1 MGTSL
6 TIFRIFDI
14 DVRVHWSF
22 VLILAYGAFIFSSG
36 PAGPLVGALYGMLVT
51 VLLFACV
58 TLHEL
63 GHALAARYYKVG
75 VKHITLLP
83 IGGVANLERMP
94 DKPMQEF
101 VITLAGPLVNF
112 ALAILL
118 FPLTLLAAVVEMGSS
133 GLPATPAQFAAMM
146 QTPGVTNLLVYLLG
160 TNILLGL
167 FNLLPAFPMD
177 GGRILRSLLAMTTT
191 YVQATRI
198 AVLVGRLMAG
208 LLAVWGLLTG
218 NIILLLVAFFVYV
231 GGGAERE
238 AVESR
243 AVLKYVTVEQGLTH
257 NAVNLYSSER
267 LSRAVDLIMNS
278 YQTDYPVLD
287 LSGKFI
293 GVLTRPQLIQGL
305 RDAGPEAR
313 IVDFMTPADKVPV
326 VAPSDT
332 LAEAWERMAAAGSR
346 VVAAKRG
353 SQFLGLI
360 TLEDMNE
367 VFQVMGAAMAAGH
380 KPDSLA
386 GGKPAATPPVAEPPR
401 SGDSTP
407 SSDKPGE
414 RSAADA

>member
-6 TIFRIFDI
+6 TIFRIYDI

-36 PAGPLVGALYGMLVT
+36 PAGPLVGALYGILVT

-94 DKPMQEF
+94 DKPLQEF
-101 VITLAGPLVNF
+101 VITLTGPLVNF

-118 FPLTLLAAVVEMGSS
+118 LPLALLAAVIEMGSS
-133 GLPATPAQFAAMM
+133 GLPSTPGQFAAMM
-146 QTPGVTNLLVYLLG
+146 QTPGLTNLLVYLLG
-160 TNILLGL
+160 TNILLAL

-177 GGRILRSLLAMTTT
+177 GGRILRALLAMTTS

-218 NIILLLVAFFVYV
+218 NIVLLLVAFFVYI

-305 RDAGPEAR
+305 RTVGPDAR
-313 IVDFMTPADKVPV
+313 IIDMMTSADKVPV
-326 VAPSDT
+326 VAPTDT
-332 LAEAWERMAAAGSR
+332 LAEAWERMASAGSR

-353 SQFLGLI
+353 YEFLGLI

-367 VFQVMGAAMAAGH
+367 VFQVMGAAMAGGH
-380 KPDSLA
+380 KPSTLA
-386 GGKPAATPPVAEPPR
+386 GGSPAVQTLPPGDGT
-401 SGDSTP
+401 SG
-407 SSDKPGE
+407 SDKPGE
-414 RSAADA
+414 RTPADA